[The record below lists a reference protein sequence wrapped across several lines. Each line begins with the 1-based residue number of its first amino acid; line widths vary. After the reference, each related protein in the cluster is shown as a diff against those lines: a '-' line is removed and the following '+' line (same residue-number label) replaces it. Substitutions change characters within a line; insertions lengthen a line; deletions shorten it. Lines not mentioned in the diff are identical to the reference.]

1 MPELPEV
8 ETIARS
14 LAPHVVGRRVVAV
27 RVRERR
33 LREPVAA
40 GFGAALTG
48 RRITALA
55 RAGKTLVATLD
66 DDRRWLVHFGMT
78 GRLTLVEGPPSARLH
93 DHVEIVLD
101 DGRRL
106 VYNDVR
112 RFGRLV
118 VVSPDAVHGAVGRGL
133 EPLGP
138 DAGPE
143 RLAALARRRRLSVRA
158 FLMDQRVLLGVGNI
172 YASEIL
178 FQAGVRPRRQAGRL
192 RPAEWARVVAG
203 MRAVLEEAIACGGS
217 SISDYRDGFERSGS
231 YQLRHHVYDR
241 AGEPCAVC
249 GARIRSLVIVGRS
262 SYYCPACQR

>member
-14 LAPHVVGRRVVAV
+14 LAPHVVGRRVAAV

-48 RRITALA
+48 RRIVALA

-66 DDRRWLVHFGMT
+66 DGRRWLVHFGMT

-101 DGRRL
+101 DGRWL

-112 RFGRLV
+112 RFGRLLV
-118 VVSPDAVHGAVGRGL
+118 VAADAVGAAVGRGL

-138 DAGPE
+138 DARPE
-143 RLAALARRRRLSVRA
+143 VLAAQARGRRLSVKA

-178 FQAGVRPRRQAGRL
+178 FHAGVRPRRQAGRL
-192 RPAEWARVVAG
+192 RRTEWARVVAG
-203 MRAVLEEAIACGGS
+203 IRAVLEEAIVCGGS
-217 SISDYRDGFERSGS
+217 SISDYRDGFERFGS
-231 YQLRHHVYDR
+231 YQLRHRVYDR
-241 AGEPCAVC
+241 GGEPCVAC
-249 GARIRSLVIVGRS
+249 GTPIRSLVIVGRA
-262 SYYCPACQR
+262 SYYCPTCQR

>member
-14 LAPHVVGRRVVAV
+14 LAPHVVGRRIAAV

-33 LREPVAA
+33 LRERVAA

-48 RRITALA
+48 RHITALA

-78 GRLTLVEGPPSARLH
+78 GRLTLTAGPRSSRPH
-93 DHVEIVLD
+93 DHVEVVLD

-112 RFGRLV
+112 RFGRLLV
-118 VVSPDAVHGAVGRGL
+118 VAPDAVQAAVGCGL

-138 DAGPE
+138 GARPE
-143 RLAALARRRRLSVRA
+143 VLAARARRRRLSIKA
-158 FLMDQRVLLGVGNI
+158 FLMDQRILLGVGNI

-178 FQAGVRPRRQAGRL
+178 FHAGVRPRRPAGRL
-192 RPAEWARVVAG
+192 RRAEWGRVVAG

-217 SISDYRDGFERSGS
+217 SISDYRDGFERLGS
-231 YQLRHHVYDR
+231 YQFRHRVYDR
-241 AGEPCAVC
+241 AGEPCIAC

-262 SYYCPACQR
+262 SFYCPTCQR